1 MSVKQP
7 RKKKSKQKVLPVN
20 CNRMMTA
27 GACPLTFWTVIIY
40 KLKGYKVRGVGPRLG
55 RGPYQGPYSPSTGV
69 VRVSELSPITLQ
81 PKKKKNVPQWK
92 VLYTATPLLSP
103 ATLLS
108 LDPLPCYSQC
118 DICTLCYVDMCRC
131 VCMCAYVCVYSSL
144 PHVFLASGL
153 ALSPALPP
161 MIGLLPPVMSRRAQC
176 WNEKAAVL
184 PCSWVSC
191 LRVLT
196 SLPFCGWSSLLV
208 FVSLGRVH
216 FGF

>member
-81 PKKKKNVPQWK
+81 PKKKKSPSMEGSVYSYASAEPSDASFTGP
-92 VLYTATPLLSP
+92 VALLLSMWYMHSM
-103 ATLLS
+103 LRGHVS
-108 LDPLPCYSQC
+108 
-118 DICTLCYVDMCRC
+118 VC
-131 VCMCAYVCVYSSL
+131 VYVCVCVRVFFSTACVSRFWLSAEPRPPPHDWLIAPCDVTACSVLEWESRCAPLLVSVLSACADVSS
-144 PHVFLASGL
+144 
-153 ALSPALPP
+153 
-161 MIGLLPPVMSRRAQC
+161 
-176 WNEKAAVL
+176 
-184 PCSWVSC
+184 
-191 LRVLT
+191 
-196 SLPFCGWSSLLV
+196 FCGWSSLLV